1 MDTFT
6 NNISQAA
13 AVRTVISQNYIKKTY
28 NLPQKDIA
36 TFQKQISQDDKSTLV
51 SEQQEKYANT
61 VLNNY
66 QYQNNV
72 PLSLLSSTSQ
82 PYNETAKTVP
92 TEERSSEADEVDA
105 TDYTVEEINDSS
117 QKPGLGYYIIDK
129 DMDTSSSKT
138 AQKISNPMKERLNK
152 IYNLNFSLEPGSI
165 VNVTCY

>member
-28 NLPQKDIA
+28 NLPQKDIE
-36 TFQKQISQDDKSTLV
+36 TFQKQISQDDKSTIV
-51 SEQQEKYANT
+51 SEHQDNYANT

-72 PLSLLSSTSQ
+72 PLSLLSTTSQ
-82 PYNETAKTVP
+82 PYNETSKPIQA
-92 TEERSSEADEVDA
+92 EESSAEADEIDP
-105 TDYTVEEINDSS
+105 TDYTVEEINDNS

-129 DMDTSSSKT
+129 DMDASGKSS
-138 AQKISNPMKERLNK
+138 QKISNPMRDRLNK
-152 IYNLNFSLEPGSI
+152 IYNLNFGIEPGSI